1 MIAGLIAFLFFL
13 LIGTPVAYSIGIGAM
28 VASFFDPV
36 IPQTT
41 VVTTFYSGIN
51 SFPLLAG
58 VFFVLAGELMSTGSI
73 TVKLMQFCRL
83 IIGRVRGATAHVA
96 ILAST
101 FFAGISGAAVADL
114 AAVGAMTTPAMKAEG
129 YDDEFATVV
138 PVAASVVGPII
149 PPSNIMII
157 YATCTSGSVAAMF
170 IGGIVPGIMICL
182 ALMGFTAYL
191 AKKRDYPV
199 NRDPVPPA
207 KVFMKIIGQA
217 IPVLIMPLIVVGGVL
232 SGVFTASES
241 GNIAAVYALVLS
253 LVFYHD
259 FDLKALYKVFVSAG
273 ITIACCFLVL
283 STATALSWILAV
295 NQVPQMLL
303 RAITG
308 VTTSPYIFL
317 LLVNII
323 LLVAGMFLDPGAAII
338 LLAPILVSM
347 GKVYGISV
355 LHLAMIVCLNLTLG
369 VITPPVG
376 VCLYVGAGIGK
387 ISIEKVVHGIFPYII
402 IEFICI
408 LLVTYLP
415 GISTI
420 LPSLMGLGV

>member
-1 MIAGLIAFLFFL
+1 MILGLIAFVFFL
-13 LIGTPVAYSIGIGAM
+13 IIGTPVAYSIGIAAM
-28 VASFFDPV
+28 IASFVDPG

-41 VVTTFYSGIN
+41 VVMTFFTGIN

-73 TVKLMQFCRL
+73 TTRLMEFCRL
-83 IIGRVRGATAHVA
+83 VIGRVRGATALVA

-157 YATCTSGSVAAMF
+157 YAMCTSGSVSAMF
-170 IGGIVPGIMICL
+170 LGGILPGILICVS
-182 ALMGFTAYL
+182 LMAFTVYIS
-191 AKKRDYPV
+191 KKRNYPK
-199 NRDPVPPA
+199 NNDPLPPPRQ
-207 KVFMKIIGQA
+207 MLRILSYA
-217 IPVLIMPLIVVGGVL
+217 IPVLVMPLIVVGGVL

-241 GNIAAVYALVLS
+241 GNIAAVYSLVLS
-253 LVFYHD
+253 MWVFRD
-259 FDLKALYKVFVSAG
+259 FGFKQLYKILINAG
-273 ITIACCFLVL
+273 VTIACCFLVL
-283 STATALSWILAV
+283 ATATALSWILAA
-295 NQVPQMLL
+295 NQIPQLL
-303 RAITG
+303 LNAITG
-308 VTTSPYIFL
+308 LTTNPYVFL
-317 LLVNII
+317 LLVNIC
-323 LLVAGMFLDPGAAII
+323 LLIAGMFLDPGAAII
-338 LLAPILVSM
+338 LLAPILVTM
-347 GKVYGISV
+347 GNVYGISP

-369 VITPPVG
+369 VVTPPVG

-387 ISIEKVVHGIFPYII
+387 ISIERVVKAIFPFLI

-408 LLVTYLP
+408 LIVTYFPLV
-415 GISTI
+415 STFI
-420 LPSLMGLGV
+420 PSLAGLA

>member
-1 MIAGLIAFLFFL
+1 MTLGLLTFVFFL
-13 LIGTPVAYSIGIGAM
+13 IIGTPVAYSIGIAAM
-28 VASFFDPV
+28 VTSFVDPV

-41 VVTTFYSGIN
+41 VTMTFFTGIN

-73 TVKLMQFCRL
+73 THRLMEFCRVV
-83 IIGRVRGATAHVA
+83 IGRVRGATALVA

-114 AAVGAMTTPAMKAEG
+114 AAVGAMTIPTMKDEG
-129 YDDEFATVV
+129 YDDDFATVV

-157 YATCTSGSVAAMF
+157 YAMCTGGSVSALF
-170 IGGIVPGIMICL
+170 LGGILPGILISA
-182 ALMGFTAYL
+182 ALMAFTAYIS
-191 AKKRDYPV
+191 KRRNYPK
-199 NRDPVPPA
+199 NTDPMPPF
-207 KVFMKIIGQA
+207 KELLKILSYA

-241 GNIAAVYALVLS
+241 GNIAAVYSLVLS
-253 LVFYHD
+253 MFLFRDFGWKQLYRILVN
-259 FDLKALYKVFVSAG
+259 AG
-273 ITIACCFLVL
+273 VTIACCFLVL
-283 STATALSWILAV
+283 ATATALSWILAV
-295 NQVPQMLL
+295 NQVPQVLL

-308 VTTSPYIFL
+308 ITTSPYVFL
-317 LLVNII
+317 LLVVVC

-347 GKVYGISV
+347 GEVYGIGT
-355 LHLAMIVCLNLTLG
+355 LHLAIIVCLTLTLG
-369 VITPPVG
+369 VVTPPVG

-387 ISIEKVVHGIFPYII
+387 ISIERVVRGMIPFIV
-402 IEFICI
+402 IELGCI
-408 LLVTYLP
+408 LFITYFP
-415 GISTI
+415 GICTLI
-420 LPSLMGLGV
+420 PSLLGLV

>member
-1 MIAGLIAFLFFL
+1 MIQGLLAFVFFL
-13 LIGTPVAYSIGIGAM
+13 IIGTPVAYSIGIAAM
-28 VASFFDPV
+28 VASFFDPG
-36 IPQTT
+36 IPKTT
-41 VVTTFYSGIN
+41 VVTTFFSGIN

-73 TVKLMQFCRL
+73 TVRLMNFCRL

-114 AAVGAMTTPAMKAEG
+114 AAVGAMCTPAMKAEG

-138 PVAASVVGPII
+138 PIAASVVGPII

-170 IGGIVPGIMICL
+170 MGGIVPGVLICV
-182 ALMGFTAYL
+182 ALMAYTAII
-191 AKKRDYPV
+191 AKKRNYPI
-199 NRDPVPPA
+199 NREPMPKGKAFA
-207 KVFMKIIGQA
+207 KVIWQA
-217 IPVLIMPLIVVGGVL
+217 VPVLFMPVIIVGGVL
-232 SGVFTASES
+232 SGAFTASES
-241 GNIAAVYALVLS
+241 GNIAAVYALIVSWL
-253 LVFYHD
+253 FYHD
-259 FDLKALYKVFVSAG
+259 FDIKQIYKVLISSGV
-273 ITIACCFLVL
+273 TIACCFLVL

-303 RAITG
+303 RTITSI
-308 VTTSPYIFL
+308 TTNPYIFL
-317 LLVNII
+317 LLVNIV
-323 LLVAGMFLDPGAAII
+323 LLIAGMFLDPGAAII
-338 LLAPILVSM
+338 LLAPILIQM
-347 GKVYGISV
+347 GTVYGINV

-408 LLVTYLP
+408 LLVTYFP
-415 GISTI
+415 EISVTVPK
-420 LPSLMGLGV
+420 LLGLI